1 MAKEQYGSRKR
12 KAAIH
17 HTLNKRLTFNILQQ
31 QRVKVGVYSCDL
43 KSCYDRI
50 VHYFASL
57 SMRRIGAAESST
69 VSMFS
74 TVQKLRKHTVGTAFR
89 YPDLLYSG
97 EEWRNLE
104 VLMGIGHETGQLPG
118 PLSV

>member
-17 HTLNKRLTFNILQQ
+17 HTLNKSLTFNILQQ

-57 SMRRIGAAESST
+57 SMRRIGAAKSST
-69 VSMFS
+69 ASMFS
-74 TVQKLRKHTVGTAFR
+74 TIQKLRKHIVGTAFG
-89 YPDLLYSG
+89 YPYLSFGG
-97 EEWRNLE
+97 EKWRNLE
-104 VLMGIGHETGQLPG
+104 VLVGIGHKTGQLSG